1 MSKKPSDA
9 TCCDVSLAL
18 SFIQKKRREVFIL
31 SEKRIKIKSLVI
43 LLLVAGWLVVV
54 VQFDMTQKPRESL
67 YRSAGDL
74 LVEALFRLR
83 RVVKPRSSNQ

>member
-54 VQFDMTQKPRESL
+54 QFDMTQKPRESL

-74 LVEALFRLR
+74 LVEALFRHR